1 MRICFSLDADL
12 TYYCNLLS
20 QLLKKKK
27 KKNFKKNALASENK
41 HRLPAQ

>member
-12 TYYCNLLS
+12 TYYSNLLS

-27 KKNFKKNALASENK
+27 YFLKKNALASENK